1 MEGEGVEGVRRE
13 MEMDFD
19 VMKVEVVREGMSGA
33 VARRVSNDDGEN
45 SNGRLLW

>member
-19 VMKVEVVREGMSGA
+19 VMKVEVVREGVIGLMA
-33 VARRVSNDDGEN
+33 
-45 SNGRLLW
+45 